1 MIGSVRFARPHRTL
15 VPAGLALLLALALA
29 GAVDGDHGGREIG
42 SLFSCDRP
50 VNPPRCTSVADNRRH
65 LVHLDES
72 LTEALASSVRDS
84 MAEDYA
90 ATGLTMVEDE
100 RRTRMTDV
108 VVFSQDYGDN
118 GAAGWVFCP
127 RSAPQ
132 GINRNGD
139 RWCRQQ
145 ELHLNLDARYAA
157 FFADDAS
164 RDHIACHELGHT
176 VGLRHWGNPPQTS
189 GSEVGATC
197 MNANTPDG
205 PTSLHQFDIDHL
217 AAYSYRRAPP
227 PRHRLLAA
235 PADGGQPRL
244 VPWGA
249 ELQATEIEAHAS
261 LDELASSADAV
272 VRGRIVSVAP
282 GRAFG
287 DPAGPRLHYA
297 AVTLRVDELLAG
309 SLAPRHAAALTL
321 EIPLFD
327 GPASIADLPDW
338 GDGVFFVRSK
348 AASAREA
355 GMSLERQAEE
365 AAFYRLVTF
374 GGLVVDDEGVAATD
388 PGAPLLADLA
398 GMPFDEAVERVR
410 EAASR

>member
-1 MIGSVRFARPHRTL
+1 M
-15 VPAGLALLLALALA
+15 PAGLALLLGLAFA
-29 GAVDGDHGGREIG
+29 GTVGGDHGGRDIG
-42 SLFSCDRP
+42 SLFRCDRP
-50 VNPPRCTSVADNRRH
+50 VTPPRCTSVADNPRH

-72 LTEALASSVRDS
+72 LTDGLASSIRDS

-100 RRTRMTDV
+100 RLTRMTDV
-108 VVFSQDYGDN
+108 IVFSQDYGDN

-127 RSAPQ
+127 QGAPQ
-132 GINRNGD
+132 GVNRNGD

-235 PADGGQPRL
+235 PAGRDEPRL

-249 ELQATEIEAHAS
+249 ELQATEVEAPAS
-261 LDELASSADAV
+261 LGELARSADAV

-282 GRAFG
+282 GRVFG

-297 AVTLRVDELLAG
+297 AATLRVDELLAG
-309 SLAPRHAAALTL
+309 SLAPPDAATLTL
-321 EIPLFD
+321 ELPLFH

-348 AASAREA
+348 ATSAREA
-355 GMSLERQAEE
+355 GMSLEAQAEE
-365 AAFYRLVTF
+365 AAYHRLVTF
-374 GGLVVDDEGVAATD
+374 GGLVVDDAGIAATD
-388 PGAPLLADLA
+388 PGAPLLAGLA
-398 GMPFDEAVERVR
+398 GLSFAEAVERVR
-410 EAASR
+410 EAAGW